1 MLRHFFTIAIRN
13 ILKYFN
19 YSLLNIV
26 GLAIG
31 IASFLFILIYV
42 SDELKYDRFQ
52 ENHGQIYR
60 MNRLYDSNDIHEDA
74 ATCSFPFAQPSL
86 KTILI

>member
-13 ILKYFN
+13 ILKYLN
-19 YSLLNIV
+19 YSILNIT

-42 SDELKYDRFQ
+42 TDELKYDRF
-52 ENHGQIYR
+52 
-60 MNRLYDSNDIHEDA
+60 HEGY
-74 ATCSFPFAQPSL
+74 ATDLSCEPAVQF
-86 KTILI
+86 K

>member
-1 MLRHFFTIAIRN
+1 MLRHFFTIAVRN

-19 YSLLNIV
+19 YSLLNIM

-42 SDELKYDRFQ
+42 TDELKYDKFH
-52 ENHGQIYR
+52 ENHSQIYR
-60 MNRLYDSNDIHEDA
+60 
-74 ATCSFPFAQPSL
+74 L
-86 KTILI
+86 KAPQKNISETNLP